1 LPKARTLPPSTV
13 NDATDLSVSSVTV
26 CTDQRSF
33 PFVNFTSSLASG
45 IVCVRLPDESNQ
57 FPAVPKMPL
66 PTASFGPCQVKVSAL
81 TTMPVIA
88 TTPQSAD
95 AAILLFLLAI
105 IAIFSFLVQK
115 MGSNIPKA
123 AAIRNR

>member
-1 LPKARTLPPSTV
+1 
-13 NDATDLSVSSVTV
+13 
-26 CTDQRSF
+26 
-33 PFVNFTSSLASG
+33 
-45 IVCVRLPDESNQ
+45 
-57 FPAVPKMPL
+57 
-66 PTASFGPCQVKVSAL
+66 VKVSAL

-123 AAIRNR
+123 ASIRNSEPKTRHLHNLYRFMIAKMRSARRLCPHRQYRKPKSQSGILLPKPISTS